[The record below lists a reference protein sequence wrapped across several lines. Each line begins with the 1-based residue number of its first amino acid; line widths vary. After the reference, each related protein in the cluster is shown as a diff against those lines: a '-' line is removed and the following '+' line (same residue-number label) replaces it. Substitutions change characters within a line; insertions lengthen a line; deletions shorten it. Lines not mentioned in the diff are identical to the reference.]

1 MNSTKQK
8 KVLFLYTELAG
19 YVVAC
24 INEAAAQG
32 IEVHVVRYP
41 INPEAPFQ
49 FDFHENVKLYEIE
62 EHRGSLKDLTAKINP
77 SAIFCSGWIEEEY
90 VLVCRA
96 MKNEVNTV
104 LLLDNQ
110 WLGSLRQRI
119 ACLVGRWKILPS
131 FSHAWVPGSPQK
143 TFAAKLGFTQERIH
157 EGFYCADLS
166 SFNQVFEKYRSNK
179 DEDYPKNLLYVGRY
193 LPFKGVELL
202 WKCFSELADIEFSE
216 WKLICLGTGDMW
228 EERLIHPAIEH
239 VGFVQP
245 GEMAEYLGKA
255 GAFIL
260 PSFKEPW
267 GVVVQEM
274 AAAGL
279 PLLCSNTVG
288 AASRFLVEGQ
298 NGFSFAAND
307 AEAMTKALRK
317 IMSRTDEELKAM
329 GIRSHRIAQ
338 EVNPQQ
344 WVNTL
349 LELS

>member
-1 MNSTKQK
+1 MKKTERK

-24 INEAAAQG
+24 MNEAAAQD
-32 IEVHVVRYP
+32 IEVHVLRYP
-41 INPEAPFQ
+41 VNPEAPFH
-49 FDFHENVKLYEIE
+49 FDFHENVKIHELDN
-62 EHRGSLKDLTAKINP
+62 HRGAIQELALKINP
-77 SAIFCSGWIEEEY
+77 SSIFCSGWIEEEY
-90 VLVCRA
+90 VKVCRA
-96 MKNEVNTV
+96 MKSKVNTV

-110 WLGSLRQRI
+110 WIGSLRQRL
-119 ACLVGRWKILPS
+119 ACLLGRWKILPA

-143 TFAAKLGFTQERIH
+143 TFANKLGFPINRIY

-166 SFNQVFEKYRSNK
+166 SFNQVYDQFKASK
-179 DEDYPKNLLYVGRY
+179 DLNYPKNLLYVGRY

-216 WKLICLGTGDMW
+216 WKLICLGTGDLW
-228 EERLIHPAIEH
+228 GNRLIHPAIEH

-245 GEMAEYLGKA
+245 GEMSKFLGESD
-255 GAFIL
+255 AFIL

-267 GVVVQEM
+267 GVVIQEM

-279 PLLCSNTVG
+279 PILCSNTVG
-288 AASRFLVEGQ
+288 AASRFLQESE
-298 NGFSFAAND
+298 NGFSFKAND

-317 IMSRTDEELKAM
+317 IMSRTDDELKAM
-329 GIRSHRIAQ
+329 GQRSHAIAQ

-344 WVNTL
+344 WVQTL